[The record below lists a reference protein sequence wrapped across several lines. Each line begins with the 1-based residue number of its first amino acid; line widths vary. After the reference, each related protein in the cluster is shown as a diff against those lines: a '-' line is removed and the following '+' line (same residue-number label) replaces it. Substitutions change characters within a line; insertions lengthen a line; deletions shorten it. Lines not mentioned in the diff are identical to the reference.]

1 MRKSVDP
8 TITPKIYNGCGRRA
22 VVSCIL
28 LVAHGW
34 TMRCKICKVLATT
47 DTTMCLCALLGQRL
61 PSVTWHRPVWQ
72 SGLAIKIRCCQQKQ
86 VIRAVVYIL
95 SYLLTFYQTYTPTF
109 YLTFYLAYIII
120 YHHIIIYLIFY
131 FDILPYLY
139 SDIRCGV
146 LAVDLA
152 FYLTFFWHSGILSFY
167 VTFFLTLYL
176 TFFPAFYLASILTFF
191 LVFYVTSVLK
201 FFLAFYLTFYL

>member
-1 MRKSVDP
+1 MDVAE
-8 TITPKIYNGCGRRA
+8 GRLYLD
-22 VVSCIL
+22 VSCIL

-34 TMRCKICKVLATT
+34 TMLCRICKVLATT

-72 SGLAIKIRCCQQKQ
+72 SGLAIKIRCRQQKQ
-86 VIRAVVYIL
+86 VMRAGVYIL

-120 YHHIIIYLIFY
+120 YHHIS
-131 FDILPYLY
+131 DILLWY
-139 SDIRCGV
+139 SPLPIFWHSMWRFDLAFYPAFYMTFV